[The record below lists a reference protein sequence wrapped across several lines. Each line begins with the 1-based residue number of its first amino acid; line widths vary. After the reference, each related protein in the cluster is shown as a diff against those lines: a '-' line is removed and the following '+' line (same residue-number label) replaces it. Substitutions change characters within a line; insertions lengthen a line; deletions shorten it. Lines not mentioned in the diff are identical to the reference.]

1 MYMAVKHI
9 HLTLIAVSVLFFITR
24 YVWVMTNSGMM
35 QKKWV
40 KIAPHVID
48 SMLLV
53 SALVLCV
60 IISQY
65 PFMTGWLT
73 EKFIGLV
80 LYIGFGLLALKL
92 GKDKKVKTVG
102 FIFAVATIAFMGKLA
117 VTKQAL
123 LF

>member
-24 YVWVMTNSGMM
+24 YIWVMTDSAMM

-40 KIAPHVID
+40 KVVPHIVD
-48 SMLLV
+48 TLLLT

-60 IISQY
+60 ILTQY
-65 PFMTGWLT
+65 PFVTAWLT
-73 EKFIGLV
+73 EKLIGLI

-92 GKDKKVKTVG
+92 GKDKKIKTVG
-102 FIFAVATIAFMGKLA
+102 FVLAIATIAFMGKLA
-117 VTKQAL
+117 VTKQAV